1 MKTKILIVE
10 DERDIV
16 EFLTYNLELENFT
29 VIAAHDGEEGLKKM
43 SEKPDIVLLDIMMPK
58 MDGYEVCRRI
68 RENKQTAK
76 LPVIFLTAK
85 SSEY

>member
-43 SEKPDIVLLDIMMPK
+43 SEKPT
-58 MDGYEVCRRI
+58 E
-68 RENKQTAK
+68 
-76 LPVIFLTAK
+76 K
-85 SSEY
+85 SA